1 MIKIVID
8 TNVLV
13 SALLSPEGNP
23 AKVLALAMND
33 QYTVC
38 YDSRIMLEYE
48 NVLRRSKF
56 PFDPQDVMGLINT
69 LIQRG
74 TAVVAAPHDEIF
86 TDSADKKFYEV
97 AKTVGAYLITG
108 NGRHFPAD
116 PCIISPADFLDQIY
130 K

>member
-1 MIKIVID
+1 MTKIVID

-13 SALLSPEGNP
+13 SALLSPGGNP

-33 QYTVC
+33 QYAVC
-38 YDSRIMLEYE
+38 YDSRSMLEYE

-56 PFDPQDVMGLINT
+56 PFDPQDVSGLINT

-74 TAVVAAPHDEIF
+74 TSVVAEPQEESFADA
-86 TDSADKKFYEV
+86 ADKKFYEV
-97 AKTVGAYLITG
+97 AKTGGAYLITG
-108 NGRHFPAD
+108 NSRHFPDD
-116 PCIISPADFLDQIY
+116 PCILSPTDFLELH